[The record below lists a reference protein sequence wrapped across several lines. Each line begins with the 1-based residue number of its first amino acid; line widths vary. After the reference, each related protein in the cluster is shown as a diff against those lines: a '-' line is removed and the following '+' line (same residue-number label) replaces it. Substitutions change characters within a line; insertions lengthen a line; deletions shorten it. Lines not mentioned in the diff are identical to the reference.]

1 MLREV
6 SFNWPPRGPMPS
18 ATMGGS
24 LLTTLKNENGAALR
38 APCGDWL
45 TTQAMGRGT
54 TTLESSLKASAEA
67 SLLKSKFMAREGSS
81 SFGQQP
87 QRAEQPLHVCAVLA
101 DISAGVLG
109 RQRHQ
114 RYRLILH

>member
-6 SFNWPPRGPMPS
+6 SFNCPPRGPMPS

-38 APCGDWL
+38 APSFDWL

-67 SLLKSKFMAREGSS
+67 SLLKSKFMARDGGC

-87 QRAEQPLHVCAVLA
+87 QRAEQPLHVGSVLLHVGV
-101 DISAGVLG
+101 GVLG

-114 RYRLILH
+114 L